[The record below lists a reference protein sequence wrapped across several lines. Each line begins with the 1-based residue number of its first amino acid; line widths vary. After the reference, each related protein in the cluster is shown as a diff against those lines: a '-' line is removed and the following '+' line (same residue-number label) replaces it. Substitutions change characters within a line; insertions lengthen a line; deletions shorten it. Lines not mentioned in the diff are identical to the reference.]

1 VRVTEAAPAKAP
13 AKKRRVVPFVV
24 GGLAAALVA
33 LLVYGV
39 VHGGQD
45 TTLDDAVKKGERPTA
60 PGLNMSR
67 PVLNGDGQQSLAS
80 YKGQI
85 VVLNF
90 WASWCEP
97 CRQEAPIL
105 AKTQRTLTSKHLGTV
120 LGATFQDAP
129 EDSAAFEH
137 EFKVSYPSLRDVDT
151 DLAQKY
157 GTRALPE
164 TFVIDGKGRVVA
176 ISRGVVKQS
185 FLDHA
190 IAEARR
196 S

>member
-1 VRVTEAAPAKAP
+1 VRVTEA
-13 AKKRRVVPFVV
+13 KKRRRLTPWVV
-24 GGLAAALVA
+24 GGLATALIA

-45 TTLDDAVKKGERPTA
+45 TTLDDAVKKGERPPA
-60 PGLNMSR
+60 PGLDLNR
-67 PVLNGDGQQSLAS
+67 PVLNSDGQRSLAS
-80 YKGQI
+80 FKGQV

-105 AKTQRTLTSKHLGTV
+105 ATTQRKLSSQHLGTV

-129 EDSAAFEH
+129 EDSAAFER

-164 TFVIDGKGRVVA
+164 TFVIDRKGRVVA
-176 ISRGVVKQS
+176 ISRGVVKQA
-185 FLDHA
+185 FLDKA
-190 IAEARR
+190 IAEAQK

>member
-1 VRVTEAAPAKAP
+1 
-13 AKKRRVVPFVV
+13 VVPIVV
-24 GGLAAALVA
+24 GGLAAALIA

-60 PGLNMSR
+60 PGLTMR
-67 PVLNGDGQQSLAS
+67 LPILDGEGQQSLAD
-80 YKGQI
+80 YKGKI

-97 CRQEAPIL
+97 CRTEAPIL
-105 AKTQRTLTSKHLGTV
+105 ANTQKQLTSKHLGTV
-120 LGATFQDAP
+120 LGATYNDAA
-129 EDSAAFEH
+129 EDSAAFER
-137 EFKVSYPSLRDVDT
+137 EFKVSYPSLRDVGT
-151 DLAQKY
+151 DLAHKY

-164 TFVIDGKGRVVA
+164 TFVIDAKGRVVA
-176 ISRGVVKQS
+176 VSRGVVKQS
-185 FLDHA
+185 FLARA
-190 IAEARR
+190 IAEAQK

>member
-1 VRVTEAAPAKAP
+1 MRVTQA
-13 AKKRRVVPFVV
+13 RRKPVIPIVV
-24 GGLAAALVA
+24 GLLAAALVG

-45 TTLDDAVKKGERPTA
+45 TTLDDAVKAGKLPEA
-60 PGLNMSR
+60 PGLTLDR
-67 PVLNGDGQQSLAS
+67 PVLNGSGQRSLAD

-97 CRQEAPIL
+97 CRSEAPIL
-105 AKTQRTLTSKHLGTV
+105 EKTQAKLAAAHAGTV
-120 LGATFQDAP
+120 LGATFNDASQD
-129 EDSAAFEH
+129 SVKFER
-137 EFKVSYPSLRDVDT
+137 EFHVSYPSLRDVGT

-164 TFVIDGKGRVVA
+164 TFVLDRQGRVVA
-176 ISRGVVKQS
+176 ISRGVVKQA
-185 FLDHA
+185 FLDSA
-190 IAEARR
+190 IAQAQRAGG
-196 S
+196 SS

>member
-1 VRVTEAAPAKAP
+1 VRVTEAR
-13 AKKRRVVPFVV
+13 KRPIVPVVV
-24 GGLAAALVA
+24 GLLAVALVV

-45 TTLDDAVKKGERPTA
+45 TTLDDAVKKGERPPA
-60 PGLNMSR
+60 PGLNLAL
-67 PVLNGDGQQSLAS
+67 PVLNGNGQRSLAD
-80 YKGQI
+80 YKGQV

-97 CRQEAPIL
+97 CRSEAPIL
-105 AKTQRTLTSKHLGTV
+105 AKTQAKLTAAHAGTV
-120 LGATFQDAP
+120 LGATYNDAP
-129 EDSAAFEH
+129 EDSNAFER
-137 EFKVSYPSLRDVDT
+137 EFKVSYPSLRDVGT

-176 ISRGVVKQS
+176 VSRGVVKQS
-185 FLDHA
+185 FLDRA
-190 IAEARR
+190 IAEAQKA
-196 S
+196 